1 MNYTKGEWKISHS
14 AFDRCH
20 GGKGAREFVVNK
32 DEDEIAE
39 VQGNTNDKCLANAH
53 LISAAPEMYEA
64 LQKIS
69 YAVMNGNLKVNKSVA
84 IQIYEIATPAL
95 AKAEGKEK

>member
-64 LQKIS
+64 LKAFEDFLCTNYPANIR
-69 YAVMNGNLKVNKSVA
+69 LR
-84 IQIYEIATPAL
+84 QIAEYKMELAL
-95 AKAEGKEK
+95 AKAEGKES

>member
-1 MNYTKGEWKISHS
+1 MNYTKGEWK
-14 AFDRCH
+14 
-20 GGKGAREFVVNK
+20 VNCGIRANGELIATTEALKRNLTK
-32 DEDEIAE
+32 DGYNATEEIA
-39 VQGNTNDKCLANAH
+39 NAR

-95 AKAEGKEK
+95 AKAEGKEGK

>member
-1 MNYTKGEWKISHS
+1 MNYTKGEWKATYHES
-14 AFDRCH
+14 
-20 GGKGAREFVVNK
+20 GNK
-32 DEDEIAE
+32 
-39 VQGNTNDKCLANAH
+39 VQGGLAGYSIQSREAGIAYNISQEDNAH

-95 AKAEGKEK
+95 AKAEGKES